1 MEADYGID
9 WDGPY
14 GFDDLR
20 GASEQVEVPRV
31 QLQRRLTEEDT
42 ARLPDPNV
50 PFLDA
55 LDIYTAT
62 LQQLI
67 QWQCTPALLHD
78 WIKSDTKLP
87 EAQNLL
93 FYYYFFKQTFVN
105 KKYCTP

>member
-1 MEADYGID
+1 MEADYGIH

-20 GASEQVEVPRV
+20 GASEQVEVPQV
-31 QLQRRLTEEDT
+31 QPQRRLTEEDM

-55 LDIYTAT
+55 LDIYKAT

-67 QWQCTPALLHD
+67 Q
-78 WIKSDTKLP
+78 
-87 EAQNLL
+87 
-93 FYYYFFKQTFVN
+93 
-105 KKYCTP
+105 